1 MNKMSR
7 RYLLDA
13 PEGFSL
19 RHSIESHGWYDL
31 LPFRYNENSGALT
44 YTFIAARGG
53 EPSTIEI
60 SAGGETGIE
69 VLTDGIGKA
78 ETNRVLARLFRFDE
92 PLDEFYGLIE
102 GRPGLEWAGVVGAGR
117 LLRSATVY
125 EDLVKTI
132 CTTNCSWG
140 LTKKMVTNL
149 VELLG
154 EKSPSGERAFP
165 TPAAMAAAGV
175 GFYKD
180 EVRAGYRSLYLLELA
195 EAVAAGVLEP
205 ESWLRADVPTNEL
218 RGEIKKVKGI
228 GDYAADHLLK
238 LLGRYEGLA
247 LDSWLRSGFYKKHN
261 KGKTC
266 PDSKIE
272 RHYKNFGRWK
282 GLAIWCDMTES
293 WFGER

>member
-19 RHSIESHGWYDL
+19 RHCIESHGWYDL
-31 LPFRYNENSGALT
+31 LPFRYNENAGALT
-44 YTFIAARGG
+44 YTFISARGG

-60 SAGGETGIE
+60 SASGETGIE

-78 ETNRVLARLFRFDE
+78 ETKRVLARLFRFDE

-102 GRPGLEWAGVVGAGR
+102 GRPGLEWAGEVGAGR

-125 EDLVKTI
+125 EDLIKTI

-149 VELLG
+149 VEMLG

-180 EVRAGYRSLYLLELA
+180 EVRAGYRSLYLQELA
-195 EAVAAGVLEP
+195 EAVEGGGFETGAWVTGDCSTEKGCGG
-205 ESWLRADVPTNEL
+205 R
-218 RGEIKKVKGI
+218 KKVQGR
-228 GDYAADHLLK
+228 GAYAAENLLK

-293 WFGER
+293 WFGDR